1 MIPYF
6 QMSPEPCPRCGSYE
20 MHANP
25 NNNAVSRHDNKTFV
39 CNSCGQDEA
48 MIDFANRGQADV
60 WPGFPGLL
68 VDEVVRR

>member
-1 MIPYF
+1 
-6 QMSPEPCPRCGSYE
+6 